1 MLDLEN
7 LTQQEQISFL
17 ERFIKELNNTLDD
30 ITHGRD
36 IPRDIRAMK
45 LRIKVLENEDA
56 AKYSDRIG
64 KLKEE
69 LQNLENFWTE
79 NEPIIQLLQDE
90 RALYRTVL
98 NDI

>member
-7 LTQQEQISFL
+7 LTQQERISFL
-17 ERFIKELNNTLDD
+17 ERFIKEINNTLDE
-30 ITHGRD
+30 ITNGRD

-79 NEPIIQLLQDE
+79 NEPVIQNLQDE

>member
-17 ERFIKELNNTLDD
+17 ERFIKEINNTLDD
-30 ITHGRD
+30 ITNGRD

-69 LQNLENFWTE
+69 LKNLGDFWAE

-90 RALYRTVL
+90 RSLYRNVL
-98 NDI
+98 NEI

>member
-7 LTQQEQISFL
+7 LTQQERISFL
-17 ERFIKELNNTLDD
+17 ERFIKEINNALDD

-36 IPRDIRAMK
+36 IPRDIRAIK
-45 LRIKVLENEDA
+45 LRINVLENEDA

-69 LQNLENFWTE
+69 LKCLGEFWSE
-79 NEPIIQLLQDE
+79 NEPVIQLLQDE

>member
-7 LTQQEQISFL
+7 LTQQERISFL
-17 ERFIKELNNTLDD
+17 ERFIKEINTTLDD
-30 ITHGRD
+30 ITNGRD

-45 LRIKVLENEDA
+45 LRIQVLESEDA
-56 AKYSDRIG
+56 AKFSDRIG

-69 LQNLENFWTE
+69 LKTLEGFWAE
-79 NEPIIQLLQDE
+79 NEPVIQLLQDE
-90 RALYRTVL
+90 RALYRIVL

>member
-17 ERFIKELNNTLDD
+17 ERFIKEINNTLDD
-30 ITHGRD
+30 ITNGRD

-56 AKYSDRIG
+56 AKFNDRIG

-69 LQNLENFWTE
+69 LQNLEKFWTE
-79 NEPIIQLLQDE
+79 NEPVIQLLQDE
-90 RALYRTVL
+90 RALYRNVL
-98 NDI
+98 NEI